1 MEQIAEQEMLQ
12 SRWSENHC
20 MHQIVASNSMI
31 LEKLDSLCPKGRCH
45 YQMQKML
52 SIRWKEKKNTDEK
65 TWLE

>member
-1 MEQIAEQEMLQ
+1 MYMIKEPL
-12 SRWSENHC
+12 N
-20 MHQIVASNSMI
+20 ASNSMI

-52 SIRWKEKKNTDEK
+52 PIMWKEEKNTNEM